1 MTEEADHLSADHLIA
16 WTARDL
22 FDANR
27 VKIGTI
33 TGLGFARR
41 KFGSWWLAVEA
52 VSGKTLL
59 VPAEAIT
66 ESGTTQSGTRLVLPY
81 TKGYVDAGPAVEPG
95 VQLSKE
101 DERRLANHYGFS
113 HRMPGSE
120 CRQGCGLCMLKMRG
134 ERHR

>member
-1 MTEEADHLSADHLIA
+1 MTEEADHFMT
-16 WTARDL
+16 WRGRDL

-27 VKIGTI
+27 VRIGSI
-33 TGLGFARR
+33 TGLGFSRK

-52 VSGKTLL
+52 TNGKTLL

-66 ESGTTQSGTRLVLPY
+66 ESGTTESGTRLVLPY
-81 TKGYVDAGPAVEPG
+81 PKNYVDAGPAVEPG
-95 VQLSKE
+95 LLLSKD
-101 DERRLANHYGFS
+101 DERRLAHHYGFS
-113 HRMPGSE
+113 HRMPGNE